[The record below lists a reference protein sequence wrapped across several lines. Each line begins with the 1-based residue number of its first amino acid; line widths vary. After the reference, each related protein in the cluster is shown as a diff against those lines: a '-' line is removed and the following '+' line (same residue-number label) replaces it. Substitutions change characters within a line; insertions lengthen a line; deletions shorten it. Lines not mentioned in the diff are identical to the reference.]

1 MSSNNEKKY
10 QLKILKKN
18 KTIDLYIEAN
28 NNNHAVA
35 QAEDICRA
43 LDASSFNLHYK
54 ICKETPLSILFKK
67 LALNL
72 FDYKTCEP
80 WGENFSNNVPCLY
93 VFKQRYYVRN
103 LILKYLDIPRE
114 GAIARPSCN
123 CKSCINPYHFSYRT
137 GKNSKLTGGDTNMLL
152 AFISQGSGVSQAAK
166 ALKVHRST
174 IYRKLKHEHF
184 SVGSENNRHRSG

>member
-1 MSSNNEKKY
+1 MTQEKKY
-10 QLKILKKN
+10 QLGITQKD
-18 KTIDLYIEAN
+18 KTLELHVHAN

-43 LDASSFNLHYK
+43 LDANSYLLNYGDCKQTNL
-54 ICKETPLSILFKK
+54 SDLFKK

-72 FDYKTCEP
+72 FDYKLCEP
-80 WGENFSNNVPCLY
+80 WNGTFSNNVPCLY

-103 LILKYLDIPRE
+103 LILKYLDVPRE
-114 GAIARPSCN
+114 GAVARPSCN

-152 AFISQGSGVSQAAK
+152 AFIGQGSGVSQAAK

-184 SVGSENNRHRSG
+184 SVGSENNRHRAG